1 MLNRKLSVLTVGS
14 LFLISLTSCSN
25 NSAKKTE
32 NQSVIEAKDFKP
44 VKNDWYVSVLPGSPS
59 ILNPLLASDAYA
71 RAVTSSIFDSLISF
85 DVETGEPR
93 GQLAKNWTN
102 SADGLQY
109 DFEIRTD
116 AKFHDGKPLTI
127 EDVKFSYDVIK
138 DPKTNAA
145 HLQNYFKNFERAEI
159 ISPTKIRFHLSQV
172 YFRNLIML
180 GLVEIFPKHIY
191 GKGDFN
197 LNPANRAPIGSGP
210 YKFSKWESGR
220 LIELERHTDYWGNND
235 PFWKDRYNFNRL
247 IYKII
252 AEDSV
257 ANLALKKGDI
267 DAMDPTPEQYF
278 KELVGPEIEKNFYK
292 LSYTTEDGNGFR
304 YLGWN
309 LSKPLFQSKNLR
321 QALAMALP
329 RESLSKTLF
338 EGQAKLAA
346 GPFPMGS
353 PKTDPTVKPFAYD
366 LTKALELLEAD
377 GWKDSDGDG
386 LLDKGG
392 KKLSFELLFVS
403 QAADVERI
411 AVTFQESLKRLGIDL
426 KLKTLEWTVFLKNVQ
441 ERKFDS
447 IMMAWGSSLDSD
459 PYQVWHSSQIA
470 GGGSNYVGFKNA
482 RVDEL
487 LEKARTTLDREK
499 RNEMYREFSRI
510 VADEAPYLFI
520 FERPSLT
527 ILSKRF
533 QGVLP
538 IGKLGLDSSRFYTP
552 TGQEKYSQATVAPAQ
567 P

>member
-1 MLNRKLSVLTVGS
+1 MKSIRSLLACGVVVLI
-14 LFLISLTSCSN
+14 FASCSKTSSN
-25 NSAKKTE
+25 KTE
-32 NQSVIEAKDFKP
+32 NQNATAIADLKP
-44 VKNDWYVSVLPGSPS
+44 VKNDWFVSVLPGSPS
-59 ILNPLLASDAYA
+59 TLNPLLASDGYA
-71 RAVTSSIFDSLISF
+71 RSVTGPVFDNLLSF
-85 DVETGEPR
+85 DVDTGEPR
-93 GQLAKNWTN
+93 GQLATSWTI
-102 SADGLQY
+102 SPDGLQY

-116 AKFHDGKPLTI
+116 AKFHDGHPLTI

-145 HLQNYFKNFERAEI
+145 HLQNYFKNFKSAEI
-159 ISPTKIRFHLSQV
+159 LSPTKIRFHLSEV

-197 LNPANRAPIGSGP
+197 TNAANRAPIGSGP
-210 YKFSKWESGR
+210 YKFAKWETGR
-220 LIELERHTDYWGNND
+220 LIELERFQDYWGKND
-235 PFWKDRYNFNRL
+235 PFWKDRFNFNRL

-278 KELVGPEIEKNFYK
+278 KELVGPEIDKNFYK

-304 YLGWN
+304 YIGWN
-309 LSKPLFQSKNLR
+309 LRKPLFQSKNLR

-346 GPFPMGS
+346 GPFPLGS
-353 PKTDPTVKPFAYD
+353 VKTDPSIKPFPYD

-386 LLDKGG
+386 ILDKDG

-411 AVTFQESLKRLGIDL
+411 ATTFQESLKRLGIDL

-441 ERKFDS
+441 EKKFDS

-459 PYQVWHSSQIA
+459 PYQIWHSSQME
-470 GGGSNYVGFKNA
+470 GGGSNYVAFKNA

-487 LEKARTTLDREK
+487 LETARKTLDREK
-499 RNEMYREFSRI
+499 RNEMYREFTRI

-520 FERPSLT
+520 FERPQLA

-538 IGKLGLDSSRFYTP
+538 IGKLGLDSSRYYTP
-552 TGQEKYSQATVAPAQ
+552 LGQEKYSQAASAPT
-567 P
+567 PK